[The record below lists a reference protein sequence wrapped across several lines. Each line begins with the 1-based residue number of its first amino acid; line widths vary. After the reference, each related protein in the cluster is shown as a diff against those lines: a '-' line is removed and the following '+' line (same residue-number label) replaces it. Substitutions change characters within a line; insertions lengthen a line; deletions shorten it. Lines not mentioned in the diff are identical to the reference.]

1 MVEFKHFPYI
11 VIKQS
16 AQLVGSAKIIAAIQM
31 NYLLITVLSAVNVQL
46 LTHYS
51 FFPSHYF
58 QTKKTSFILPSLQP
72 SEKKHRASLGEHTHL
87 LREVLLRLL
96 KQ

>member
-51 FFPSHYF
+51 VFPSHYF
-58 QTKKTSFILPSLQP
+58 QTKKTSFILPSLKKKK
-72 SEKKHRASLGEHTHL
+72 KKHRASLGEHTHL